1 VSNDKRVF
9 ISLGIV
15 AGVVVSFLLV
25 CGSGLVFVVN
35 TIHEKNISEFEA
47 EIQRETDEIIARFDA
62 NKNGIWDGGEVSTA
76 IDELYWI
83 KRTTDTN
90 SDGEIDPK
98 ELAAAMMTTTDANG
112 DDIDPESFESD

>member
-35 TIHEKNISEFEA
+35 TIQEKNDSEFEA
-47 EIQRETDEIIARFDA
+47 EVQREIDEYIAQFDA
-62 NKNGIWDGGEVSTA
+62 NQNGIWDGGEVSTA

-98 ELAAAMMTTTDANG
+98 ELAAAMMTTMDANG

>member
-35 TIHEKNISEFEA
+35 TIQEKNVSEFEA

-76 IDELYWI
+76 IDELFWI
-83 KRTTDTN
+83 ERTFDTN

-98 ELAAAMMTTTDANG
+98 ELAAAMMASPDGNG